1 MPTPEVEAVKG
12 AIEATDPFSLKS
24 LIPTLWMVAIAAL
37 GGVANFYQK
46 VKTGKARAFN
56 VMELIGEVLVS
67 AFVGLVTFWIC
78 KGYGVNEWLTA
89 ASVAIT
95 GHMGS
100 RAIFIAE
107 QYLEN
112 KIGVKVDD
120 PDATAPGLPPKNGS

>member
-1 MPTPEVEAVKG
+1 MKEAV
-12 AIEATDPFSLKS
+12 ATPFQWSNA
-24 LIPTLWMVAIAAL
+24 IPTLWMVAVAAL

-46 VKTGKARAFN
+46 VKMGKSRAFN
-56 VMELIGEVLVS
+56 IRELLWEVLVS

-89 ASVAIT
+89 AAVAIT

-107 QYLEN
+107 QWIETKLKSN
-112 KIGVKVDD
+112 
-120 PDATAPGLPPKNGS
+120 

>member
-1 MPTPEVEAVKG
+1 MATPEMEAAK
-12 AIEATDPFSLKS
+12 AAASEPFTIAN
-24 LIPTLWMVAIAAL
+24 LIPTFWMVAVAAL
-37 GGVANFYQK
+37 GGLANFYQK

-56 VMELIGEVLVS
+56 VMELVGEVLVS

-89 ASVAIT
+89 AAVAIT

-107 QYLEN
+107 QWIETKL
-112 KIGVKVDD
+112 K
-120 PDATAPGLPPKNGS
+120 

>member
-1 MPTPEVEAVKG
+1 MSSPE
-12 AIEATDPFSLKS
+12 IEAAKAAVNEPFTLSNLV
-24 LIPTLWMVAIAAL
+24 PTFWMVTVAAL

-89 ASVAIT
+89 AAVAIT

-107 QYLEN
+107 QWIETKL
-112 KIGVKVDD
+112 K
-120 PDATAPGLPPKNGS
+120 

>member
-1 MPTPEVEAVKG
+1 VPTPEVEAVKG
-12 AIEATDPFSLKS
+12 AIEAADPFSLKA
-24 LIPTLWMVAIAAL
+24 LVPTLWMIVIAAL

-67 AFVGLVTFWIC
+67 AFVGLITFWIC

-107 QYLEN
+107 QYFEQ
-112 KIGVKVDD
+112 KVGVKIPED
-120 PDATAPGLPPKNGS
+120 PDKTAPGIVQSGS